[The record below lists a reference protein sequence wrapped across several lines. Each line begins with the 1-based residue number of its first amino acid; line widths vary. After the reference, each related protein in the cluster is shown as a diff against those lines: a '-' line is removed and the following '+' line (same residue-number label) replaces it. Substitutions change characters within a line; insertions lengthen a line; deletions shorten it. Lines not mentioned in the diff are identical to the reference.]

1 MKWSVTLNYTPIR
14 TDTLTCAHEAYDAE
28 LHLRGPKA
36 RVAPRPH
43 IASPLPDGGR
53 RKLTPNR
60 NCTQHISDI
69 AILFSMSQPALFAQP
84 FEYHGVEL
92 APGRWQRQMAAARDF
107 YLHLP
112 DDDIL
117 YGFRKAAGLP
127 APGAALGGWCGE
139 DSSPVFGQWLSGMA
153 RLSRA
158 LNDDA
163 LRNKAI
169 ALFEGWAATLR
180 PGGSMSAYEE
190 QAKAVTADTAT
201 NAVLWAHYTFDKL
214 VGGLVDL
221 AQFAGHAPAL
231 PVLERVVAQA
241 MRTFDRSNRAADPE
255 STSAYQGAPV
265 EWYTLSEHLFRAYVF
280 TGVDSYRAHALQ
292 WLYPEYWSR
301 FAANDLPAHAHGVHA
316 YSHVNTFSSA
326 MMAYAVLGDPQFLR
340 VAQNAA
346 SYVRSH
352 QMFATGGYGPN
363 ERFVAPEI
371 GLGRALD
378 TRSDTC
384 EVSCCSW
391 AGFKLARYLLQY
403 TGEAHYGDWI
413 EQLLYNAIGAALPIA
428 EGGRAFYYGDYRVGG
443 GMKVYNWETF
453 TCCSGT
459 YLQNVAE
466 YHNLV
471 YFHDARGLFVNL
483 YLPST
488 VTWQHSDAAVAVRQ
502 ETAYPDDGHVRFTIS
517 VNAPTTLALHF
528 RVPGWSSNVA
538 LSVNGEATST
548 PAAPGSWAT
557 IERVWK
563 DGDRIDLE
571 IPLLFRLSPADP
583 HMPDRVALMRGPV
596 VFVLE
601 GAYHDTAFRLPN
613 DDAALA
619 AWLQPEP
626 GGRPRGIHGAY
637 TPQADPPTIFS
648 VIPPDGPPARL
659 RFRPFYEI
667 GEGYPYFMYFDRNAP
682 LQRLW

>member
-1 MKWSVTLNYTPIR
+1 
-14 TDTLTCAHEAYDAE
+14 
-28 LHLRGPKA
+28 
-36 RVAPRPH
+36 
-43 IASPLPDGGR
+43 
-53 RKLTPNR
+53 
-60 NCTQHISDI
+60 
-69 AILFSMSQPALFAQP
+69 MSQPALFAQP
-84 FEYHGVEL
+84 FDYSGVQL
-92 APGRWQRQMAAARDF
+92 APGRWQRQMVAARDF
-107 YLHLP
+107 YLHLH

-117 YGFRKAAGLP
+117 HGFRKAAGLP
-127 APGAALGGWCGE
+127 APGTPLGGWCSE
-139 DSSPVFGQWLSGMA
+139 DSSMVFGQWLSGMA

-169 ALFEGWAATLR
+169 ALFEGWAATLS
-180 PGGSMSAYEE
+180 PDSSLSPSDEPAD
-190 QAKAVTADTAT
+190 AATADAAT
-201 NAVLWAHYTFDKL
+201 NAGARMSHYTFDKL

-221 AQFAGHAPAL
+221 AKYAGHTQAL
-231 PVLERVVAQA
+231 PVLERVAAHA

-255 STSAYQGAPV
+255 STSEYQGAPL
-265 EWYTLSEHLFRAYVF
+265 EWYTLSEHLFRAHML
-280 TGVDSYRAHALQ
+280 TGAESYRTYALQ
-292 WLYPEYWSR
+292 WLYPEYWNR
-301 FAANDLPAHAHGVHA
+301 FADGDSPPHAQGVHA

-326 MMAYAVLGDPQFLR
+326 MMAYAVLGEPQYLHM
-340 VAQNAA
+340 AQNAA
-346 SYVRSH
+346 SYVRRH
-352 QMFATGGYGPN
+352 QAFATGGYGPN
-363 ERFVAPEI
+363 ERFVAPDI
-371 GLGRALD
+371 GIGRALD

-403 TGEAHYGDWI
+403 TGEAHHGDWI

-488 VTWQHSDAAVAVRQ
+488 VTWQHTNAAVSVQQ
-502 ETAYPDDGHVRFTIS
+502 ETAYPDESHVHFTVS
-517 VNAPTTLALHF
+517 TSAPTVLALRF
-528 RVPGWSSNVA
+528 RVPGWSAGVS
-538 LSVNGEATST
+538 LSVNGEAVST

-557 IERVWK
+557 IERIWN

-571 IPLLFRLSPADP
+571 IPLPFRLSPADP

-601 GAYHDTAFRLPN
+601 GAYHDTAIRLPN

-619 AWLQPEP
+619 TWLQPEP

-637 TPQADPPTIFS
+637 TPQADPPTVFRL
-648 VIPPDGPPARL
+648 VPPAGPPARL

-667 GEGYPYFMYFDRNAP
+667 GEGYPYFMYLDRDAP
-682 LQRLW
+682 PRRMW